1 MIPEQY
7 PYKLAAIYAD
17 AASANAAVGM
27 LEHAGLGDARIIRLM
42 PGQPG
47 VDSAIEPESAGTRN
61 SLTMD
66 TLTGG
71 IAGAGAGA
79 LMVGAVTALTP
90 ALFVSAPV
98 VAPLIILGYGSLIGG
113 TAGAVHGVRLREL
126 ALAGLVKDALKAGY
140 HVVMVHCA
148 NERIRERAQAVIGET
163 MAENIAH
170 A

>member
-1 MIPEQY
+1 MMILEHY
-7 PYKLAAIYAD
+7 PYKVAAIYAD
-17 AASANAAVGM
+17 AVSADVAVSM
-27 LEHAGLGDARIIRLM
+27 LEHSGLGDARITRLA
-42 PGQPG
+42 PGQTG
-47 VDSAIEPESAGTRN
+47 VDSAIEPEPVGTRN
-61 SLTMD
+61 TLTKD

-71 IAGAGAGA
+71 IAGAGALVA
-79 LMVGAVTALTP
+79 GAVTALTP

-113 TAGAVHGVRLREL
+113 TAGAVYGVRIREL

-140 HVVMVHCA
+140 HVVLVHSA
-148 NERIRERAQAVIGET
+148 NEQIRARAQAVIGET

>member
-1 MIPEQY
+1 MILEQY
-7 PYKLAAIYAD
+7 PYKVAAIYAD
-17 AASANAAVGM
+17 AASADAAVSM
-27 LEHAGLGDARIIRLM
+27 LEDSGLGDARTIRLR
-42 PGQPG
+42 PGQSG
-47 VDSAIEPESAGTRN
+47 VDSAIEPESAGTRDT
-61 SLTMD
+61 LTKD

-71 IAGAGAGA
+71 IAGAGAGTLVA
-79 LMVGAVTALTP
+79 GAVTALTP

-98 VAPLIILGYGSLIGG
+98 VAPLVILGYGSLIGG

-140 HVVMVHCA
+140 HVVLVHSGS
-148 NERIRERAQAVIGET
+148 EQIRDRAQAVIGET